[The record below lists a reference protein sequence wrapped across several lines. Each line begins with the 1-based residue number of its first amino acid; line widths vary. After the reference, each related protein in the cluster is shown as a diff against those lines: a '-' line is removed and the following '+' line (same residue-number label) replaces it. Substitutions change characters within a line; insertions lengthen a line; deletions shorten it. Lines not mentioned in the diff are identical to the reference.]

1 MSLALSAYRTVTT
14 VLEPLAPYLLR
25 ARMRRGKED
34 SERLPERLGVSEAV
48 RPPGRLAW
56 LHGASV
62 GEGLSL
68 LPLVQALSAADP
80 KLNLLV
86 TSGTR
91 TSAELLG
98 RRLPPG
104 ARHQF
109 VPVDGPRASARFLQH
124 WRPDLAVFA
133 ESELWPNLIQG
144 ARQQGARTAL
154 VSARL
159 SQASLRTWAMA
170 PGAARTLI
178 GGFDLVLAQDA
189 DAVAGLSRL
198 GARDDGRLNLK
209 LAGEPLPADPA
220 VLADL
225 LARLH
230 DRPLLLAASTH
241 PGEEAMVLEV
251 FGFLKDRPERPLL
264 VLVPRH
270 PERGE
275 QVEVL
280 ARSKGLAVAR
290 RAADQ
295 PLTEATEVYVADT
308 LGELGLWFRLAGAAL
323 VGGSLVERVGG
334 HNPLEPARLGCPVI
348 GGPHVDNWRGVYAE
362 LAAARAVRTVAGVG
376 GLAGAF
382 AEAVVGPAELQAEAA
397 RAHAFAAAQGGVVEA
412 AAARLLALLG
422 PPLLSP
428 R

>member
-1 MSLALSAYRTVTT
+1 M
-14 VLEPLAPYLLR
+14 
-25 ARMRRGKED
+25 
-34 SERLPERLGVSEAV
+34 

-68 LPLVQALSAADP
+68 LPLIQALSAADP
-80 KLNLLV
+80 TLNLLV

-109 VPVDGPRASARFLQH
+109 VPVDGPRASGRFLQH

-133 ESELWPNLIQG
+133 ESELWPNLILG
-144 ARQQGARTAL
+144 AREQGARTAL

-159 SQASLRTWAMA
+159 SRASLRAWARA

-189 DAVAGLSRL
+189 EAAAGLSRL

-209 LAGEPLPADPA
+209 LAGDPLPVEPTA
-220 VLADL
+220 LADL
-225 LARLH
+225 RASL
-230 DRPLLLAASTH
+230 DGRPLLLAASTH
-241 PGEEAMVLEV
+241 PGEEAMALEV

-275 QVEVL
+275 PVEIL
-280 ARSKGLAVAR
+280 TRSRGLTVAR

-295 PLTEATEVYVADT
+295 PLTGATEVYVADT
-308 LGELGLWFRLAGAAL
+308 LGELGLWFRLARAAL
-323 VGGSLVERVGG
+323 VGGSLVEGVGG

-348 GGPHVDNWRGVYAE
+348 SGPHVDNWRGVYAE
-362 LAAARAVRTVAGVG
+362 LAAARAVRVVAGVG
-376 GLAGAF
+376 GLAGVF
-382 AEAVVGPAELQAEAA
+382 AEAVVDPAELRREAA
-397 RAHAFAAAQGGVVEA
+397 RAQAFAAAQGGVVED
-412 AAARLLALLG
+412 AAARLLALLE
-422 PPLLSP
+422 PPLPGP

>member
-1 MSLALSAYRTVTT
+1 MSVALSAYRAATA
-14 VLEPLAPYLLR
+14 LAEPLAPRLLQ

-34 SERLPERLGVSEAV
+34 PERLPERLGVTEAV
-48 RPPGRLAW
+48 RPQGRLAW

-68 LPLVQALSAADP
+68 LPLVQALAAGDP
-80 KLNLLV
+80 TLNLLV

-104 ARHQF
+104 ASHQF

-133 ESELWPNLIQG
+133 ESELWPNLILGARRQG
-144 ARQQGARTAL
+144 AKTAL

-159 SQASLRTWAMA
+159 SPASLRGWGLA

-178 GGFDLVLAQDA
+178 GGFDLVMAQDA
-189 DAVAGLSRL
+189 EAAYGLSRL

-209 LAGEPLPADPA
+209 LAGDPLPADPDA
-220 VLADL
+220 FAELRAQVQ
-225 LARLH
+225 

-241 PGEEAMVLEV
+241 PGEEALALEV
-251 FGFLKDRPERPLL
+251 FGFLRDRAERPLL

-270 PERGE
+270 PERGG
-275 QVEVL
+275 QVAAL
-280 ARSKGLAVAR
+280 ARAQGLAVTR
-290 RAADQ
+290 RAADE
-295 PLTEATEVYVADT
+295 PLTGATEVYVADT
-308 LGELGLWFRLAGAAL
+308 LGELGLWFRLARVAL

-334 HNPLEPARLGCPVI
+334 HNPLEAARLHCPVI
-348 GGPHVDNWRGVYAE
+348 VGPHVDNWRGVYAD
-362 LAAARAVRTVAGVG
+362 LAAARAVRTVTGVG
-376 GLAGAF
+376 ALAGAF
-382 AEAVVGPAELQAEAA
+382 AEAVVDPAELRAEAA
-397 RAHAFAAAQGGVVEA
+397 RAQVFAAAQGGVVDA
-412 AAARLLALLG
+412 AAARLLALLE
-422 PPLLSP
+422 P

>member
-1 MSLALSAYRTVTT
+1 MSVALAAYRAATT
-14 VLEPLAPYLLR
+14 ALEPLAPPLLR

-34 SERLPERLGVSEAV
+34 PARLPERLGITGAL
-48 RPPGRLAW
+48 RPSGPLVW

-68 LPLVQALSAADP
+68 LPLVQALSAAEP
-80 KLNLLV
+80 ALNLLV

-109 VPVDGPRASARFLQH
+109 APVDGPRASARFLQH

-133 ESELWPNLIQG
+133 ESELWPNLILG
-144 ARQQGARTAL
+144 ARRRGARMAL

-159 SQASLRTWAMA
+159 SSSSLRTWSLA
-170 PGAARTLI
+170 PGAARELI
-178 GGFDLVLAQDA
+178 GGFDLVLAQDGEA
-189 DAVAGLSRL
+189 AAGLRRL
-198 GARDDGRLNLK
+198 GGRYDGRLNLK
-209 LAGEPLPADPA
+209 LAGDALPADPA
-220 VLADL
+220 ALGELRD
-225 LARLH
+225 RLKG
-230 DRPLLLAASTH
+230 RPLLLAASTH
-241 PGEEAMVLEV
+241 PGEEALALEV

-275 QVEVL
+275 QVEAL
-280 ARSKGLAVAR
+280 ARAQGLAAAR

-308 LGELGLWFRLAGAAL
+308 LGELGLWFRVARVAF
-323 VGGSLVERVGG
+323 VGGSLVERIGG

-348 GGPHVDNWRGVYAE
+348 SGPYVDNWRGVYAE
-362 LAAARAVRTVAGVG
+362 LVGERAVRRVEGVG
-376 GLAGAF
+376 GLAGGF
-382 AEAVVGPAELQAEAA
+382 AEALADPAELRAEAA
-397 RAHAFAAAQGGVVEA
+397 RARAFAAAQGGVVEA
-412 AAARLLALLG
+412 AAVRLLALLA
-422 PPLLSP
+422 P